1 MTWGALT
8 LTLTL
13 LAGAYTWYAFRNRGT
28 VAGLRGA
35 GVTLIPL
42 ALLLTDTLR
51 MVTRI
56 GSAIS
61 SWALHLAWNPFTWLG
76 IVLALGAGTCWVGY
90 ILLSVRTGQRFGRLG
105 GLAIAMAVA
114 ALAALPLGAVSAGA
128 VLLDPG
134 ILLIGLGGLSAPL
147 WLRRVARDTLYVIT
161 SQRALVLE
169 GRQAMV
175 RSWPPEALI
184 AVTCSER
191 PDGSGDLLFAT
202 EVWDDG
208 RGNRGQRQRGFF
220 AVRDVRMARACLER
234 LAATRR

>member
-1 MTWGALT
+1 MSGDFMKLPPGLQVRVMRALQPGEVV
-8 LTLTL
+8 LWAGQPDPGSYMRRGL
-13 LAGAYTWYAFRNRGT
+13 LLWLFFVPWTAFSLFWMAGAAGFR
-28 VAGLRGA
+28 LPGA
-35 GVTLIPL
+35 DIGSFF
-42 ALLLTDTLR
+42 ALLGL
-51 MVTRI
+51 
-56 GSAIS
+56 
-61 SWALHLAWNPFTWLG
+61 PF
-76 IVLALGAGTCWVGY
+76 
-90 ILLSVRTGQRFGRLG
+90 
-105 GLAIAMAVA
+105 
-114 ALAALPLGAVSAGA
+114 
-128 VLLDPG
+128 
-134 ILLIGLGGLSAPL
+134 LLIGLGGLSAPL